1 MKKYILQ
8 IPLTTNYVEF
18 IELLILINFMELFI
32 FYLNFKNIQLFLL
45 LIFYFENIKKILKQI
60 LHAEN
65 PNR

>member
-32 FYLNFKNIQLFLL
+32 FDLNFKNIQLF
-45 LIFYFENIKKILKQI
+45 YY
-60 LHAEN
+60 
-65 PNR
+65 